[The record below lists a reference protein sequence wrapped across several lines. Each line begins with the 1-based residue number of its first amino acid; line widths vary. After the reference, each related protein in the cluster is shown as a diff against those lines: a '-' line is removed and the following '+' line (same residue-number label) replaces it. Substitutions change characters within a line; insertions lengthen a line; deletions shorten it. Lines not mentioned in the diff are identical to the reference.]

1 MTMRSALYYPHT
13 EIRSGKL
20 MKTALMLW
28 DRIHVIVPF
37 DGYVPN
43 YQSKEAKRSFEL
55 IGNCHC
61 PTEDEKKHT
70 HELVEDFATR
80 GLPESFSYFSVQS
93 PEEIYEVYPQKL
105 LPKTWTVLEQAG
117 LAGKPLAN
125 ADYPMANAAGLSLM
139 SLLADCCAGDTLV
152 RVTDRSAAYASLAG
166 LMTESSPSPLNAMDT
181 RESLLAE
188 TLKIADADSIPL
200 SKWIKFREREVGAAD
215 GHQVRALRHRFV
227 EHLEAYAG
235 RIVGAKTGAARKE
248 MELQFREDS
257 RDDLRAL
264 REALKLEAGQVLS
277 TKEIWFSALAG
288 IAAIGSLAFSSVMPM
303 PDVVTSTGGVASIG
317 GLLASR
323 YKYVSARRK
332 VLRDHPLSYLYEAGG
347 GLFRL

>member
-1 MTMRSALYYPHT
+1 MAMRSALYYPHT
-13 EIRSGKL
+13 EIRSEKL

-37 DGYVPN
+37 DGYVPS
-43 YQSKEAKRSFEL
+43 YQSADAKKSFEL
-55 IGNCHC
+55 IGKCHC

-80 GLPESFSYFSVQS
+80 GLPESFSYVSVTS
-93 PEEIYEVYPQKL
+93 PDEIYEVYPQKL

-117 LAGKPLAN
+117 LTGKPLAN
-125 ADYPMANAAGLSLM
+125 ADYPTSGATGLSLM

-166 LMTESSPSPLNAMDT
+166 LMTETSPSSLNTMDT
-181 RESLLAE
+181 RESLLAVS
-188 TLKIADADSIPL
+188 LKIADADSIPL
-200 SKWIKFREREVGAAD
+200 SKWIKFREREDGAAD

-227 EHLEAYAG
+227 EHLETHASSV
-235 RIVGAKTGAARKE
+235 VGAKTGAARVE
-248 MELQFREDS
+248 MESQFEEDS
-257 RDDLRAL
+257 RDDLKAL

-277 TKEIWFSALAG
+277 TKEVLFSALAA
-288 IAAIGSLAFSSVMPM
+288 IAAIGSFALNSVVPM
-303 PDVVTSTGGVASIG
+303 PDVVTSTGAVASIG
-317 GLLASR
+317 GLLATR